1 MFLLF
6 NDAQFGN
13 VRLKFA
19 FSDCQHRA
27 TEPSAHKLT
36 RSAKTHYSRAQEC
49 EADLTSQPAHDCR
62 VRHGPG
68 SCQAQRDTVEGDHDQ
83 RHKREKRR
91 RYEQQV
97 RDVEGTIICSAGFQ
111 HCGRNKPL
119 FNCCN
124 LQAHCST
131 IGEENRTNLRRC
143 DKSCGLPAVS
153 CTTEVRHYTVA
164 WFKTPC
170 SIDQFSASAGLGW
183 GKSATLSMNIFCLF
197 SFSEA
202 ISANTLVLQVTWIVM
217 WSQSILFEALM
228 CLLEL
233 CSIAVHLLLHLVRHI
248 ILSFLSSW
256 SFFSHMFE
264 KVKEVEVISPLRV
277 LNSKARLELV
287 TLEKKTCR
295 FCCSQ
300 LWVSCISNHQMNKYF
315 ICLSL
320 SLLHLV
326 YGETPV

>member
-143 DKSCGLPAVS
+143 DKSCGLPAAAVS

-164 WFKTPC
+164 WFK
-170 SIDQFSASAGLGW
+170 
-183 GKSATLSMNIFCLF
+183 KSAIRLPRPRTSL
-197 SFSEA
+197 
-202 ISANTLVLQVTWIVM
+202 
-217 WSQSILFEALM
+217 
-228 CLLEL
+228 
-233 CSIAVHLLLHLVRHI
+233 
-248 ILSFLSSW
+248 FLSSPLYLAASAYNSSISIW
-256 SFFSHMFE
+256 AEFLFIFTPSFYITNLF
-264 KVKEVEVISPLRV
+264 
-277 LNSKARLELV
+277 
-287 TLEKKTCR
+287 
-295 FCCSQ
+295 
-300 LWVSCISNHQMNKYF
+300 W
-315 ICLSL
+315 
-320 SLLHLV
+320 
-326 YGETPV
+326 